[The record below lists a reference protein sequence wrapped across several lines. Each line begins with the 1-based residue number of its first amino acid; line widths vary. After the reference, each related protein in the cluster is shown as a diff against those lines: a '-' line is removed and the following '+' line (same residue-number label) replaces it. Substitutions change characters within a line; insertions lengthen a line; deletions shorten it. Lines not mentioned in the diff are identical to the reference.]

1 LPMASSWLE
10 EVRLR
15 AKAALTRPAPYE
27 PDVDVTQFGDGRAP
41 LEEGA
46 VAAAAERAGVS
57 MAAAA
62 YYIQADN
69 ACQISKQVSRR
80 GGLPC

>member
-1 LPMASSWLE
+1 MASSWLE

-15 AKAALTRPAPYE
+15 AKAALTRPAPYG

-57 MAAAA
+57 MAVAA